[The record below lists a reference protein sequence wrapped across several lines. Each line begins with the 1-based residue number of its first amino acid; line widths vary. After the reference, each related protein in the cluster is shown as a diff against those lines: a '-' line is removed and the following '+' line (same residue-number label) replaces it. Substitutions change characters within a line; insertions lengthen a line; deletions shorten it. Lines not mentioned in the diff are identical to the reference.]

1 MTIQEIVEAV
11 SDLTDQTDLNRVAE
25 AINRARSIRK
35 QKLCAQFVKGE
46 EVSFVHRA
54 RVHTGTVERVNSKS
68 ITVHEANGNRWR
80 IAPSLL
86 TKVSESLAANR

>member
-68 ITVHEANGNRWR
+68 ITVCEANGNMWR

-86 TKVSESLAANR
+86 MKVSESLAANK